1 MTLHRIHPDP
11 AQIDPAE
18 AISGLGWSAL
28 AAEDRPYVA
37 LNMVSTADGKAT
49 VMGRTRAISSETDR
63 AIFHNLRT
71 QADAVMAGAGTV
83 RTEGYGPI
91 VKNDELRAKR
101 EREGLDPN
109 PLAVIV
115 SGRLTVP
122 TDVPLL
128 QDPES
133 RVLIMTQA
141 QGELEG
147 VGARVEYMRSQGGP
161 FDLRPLFARL
171 RTEYG
176 VRSVMCEG
184 GPTLNESLLLYG
196 LVDELFLTVKPA
208 IAGGADALTIVAG
221 MPLPELVQL
230 ELGWVL
236 EEEGELYLRYRMGAR
251 TAAPVPP
258 AS

>member
-1 MTLHRIHPDP
+1 MTLRRIHPDS
-11 AQIDPAE
+11 AQIDATE
-18 AISGLGWSAL
+18 AISGLGWSDL
-28 AAEDRPYVA
+28 APEDRPYLA
-37 LNMVSTADGKAT
+37 LNMVSTADGKGA
-49 VMGRTRAISSETDR
+49 VEGRTRAISSETDR

-71 QADAVMAGAGTV
+71 QADAIMVGAGTV
-83 RTEGYGPI
+83 RIEGYGPI
-91 VKNDELRAKR
+91 VKSDELRAKR
-101 EREGLDPN
+101 AREGVEPN

-115 SGRLTVP
+115 SGHLTVP

-133 RVLIMTQA
+133 RVVIMTQSWA
-141 QGELEG
+141 ELEG
-147 VGARVEYMRSQGGP
+147 VAAQVEYLRSDGGT
-161 FDLRPLFARL
+161 FDLRPLVGRL

-196 LVDELFLTVKPA
+196 LVDELFLTITPA

-221 MPLPELVQL
+221 IPLPELVQL
-230 ELGWVL
+230 ELAWVL
-236 EEEGELYLRYRMGAR
+236 EENSELYLRYRMGAR
-251 TAAPVPP
+251 TAAAVPP